1 MKNDYKKYDVVLV
14 DFGMVEFSGEQGGIR
29 PAVIVQNSIG
39 NIHSSTTIV
48 FPLTTKIKH
57 LSQPTHSLFK
67 KDTSKG
73 LTEDSMILGECV
85 RQISEK
91 RIIKKLGEIS
101 ALCDK
106 REIKRIYEANF
117 GEDDV

>member
-1 MKNDYKKYDVVLV
+1 MKNGYKTFDVVLV
-14 DFGMVEFSGEQGGIR
+14 NFGEVEFAGEQGGIR
-29 PAVIVQNSIG
+29 PAIIIQNSMG

-48 FPLTTKIKH
+48 FPVTTKIKH

-67 KDTSKG
+67 KDISKG

-85 RQISEK
+85 RQISEE

-101 ALCDK
+101 ELCDK
-106 REIKRIYEANF
+106 KEIKRIYDANF
-117 GEDDV
+117 GEVA